1 MTVDEALAA
10 VKAHRGTVL
19 YGLFQELLT
28 ALIEQR
34 KEELLACS
42 TDRHHSVRGAAVAL
56 RLLQQDL
63 SEE

>member
-19 YGLFQELLT
+19 YGLFLELLA
-28 ALIEQR
+28 ALVDQR